1 MSFKSLQD
9 TFIYKHLNSNNGITN
24 TISKVMLEGE
34 IVGRDMMQ
42 EAFMIIDKN
51 FKFAMKNRVLKALDD
66 GQLIMIYAP
75 NNVRMPQAIPW
86 FLTRNSKGEIV
97 AVICVDIYGTRAK
110 DSKDIRIDARK
121 LYCLLEAAY
130 IGRLSYFNS
139 RTMSQRSSILTY
151 GSSIYAN
158 MFVRVL
164 NKKYALNVNKDKLN
178 KVLFLSSKF
187 FLINLLG
194 MPNNQTTDNYALKSC
209 KNPNN
214 LLIEQM
220 SETFKD
226 SDFADLSSFLL
237 ALTTNP
243 NTKDLIPGLTVRS
256 YLEQFIFMY
265 DGSALLA
272 LESFPYFIYNILSV
286 THGAYLNNQYNLENI
301 VGPYGAKIYID
312 ISNI

>member
-34 IVGRDMMQ
+34 IVGKDVMQ
-42 EAFMIIDKN
+42 EAFMVIDKN
-51 FKFAMKNRVLKALDD
+51 FKFALKNRVMKALDD

-86 FLTRNSKGEIV
+86 FLTMNSKGDIV
-97 AVICVDIYGTRAK
+97 AVICIDIYGTRGK
-110 DSKDIRIDARK
+110 DTADIRIDPRK

-130 IGRLSYFNS
+130 VGRMSYFNS
-139 RTMSQRSSILTY
+139 RTMAQRSSILSY
-151 GSSIYAN
+151 GSSVYAN

-178 KVLFLSSKF
+178 KVLFLASKF

-194 MPNNQTTDNYALKSC
+194 MPNNQTTDNYALKTC

-214 LLIEQM
+214 LLIQQM
-220 SETFKD
+220 SESFKD
-226 SDFADLSSFLL
+226 EDFTDLSSFIL
-237 ALTTNP
+237 ALATNV
-243 NTKDLIPGLTVRS
+243 NTKDLVPGLTVRS

-265 DGSALLA
+265 DGSALLS
-272 LESFPYFIYNILSV
+272 LESLPYFLYNLLSV

>member
-24 TISKVMLEGE
+24 TISKVMVEGE
-34 IVGRDMMQ
+34 IVTKDDMQ
-42 EAFMIIDKN
+42 EAFMMIDKN
-51 FKFAMKNRVLKALDD
+51 FKFALKNRVMKALEG
-66 GQLIMIYAP
+66 GQIVMIYAP

-86 FLTRNSKGEIV
+86 FLTRGSNGDIV
-97 AVICVDIYGTRAK
+97 AVVCIDIYGSRGK
-110 DSKDIRIDARK
+110 ESRDIKIDPRK

-130 IGRLSYFNS
+130 VGRMSYFNS
-139 RTMSQRSSILTY
+139 KTMAQRSSILTH

-178 KVLFLSSKF
+178 KVLFLASKF

-194 MPNNQTTDNYALKSC
+194 MHNNQTTDNYALKSC

-214 LLIEQM
+214 MLIQQM
-220 SETFKD
+220 SDSFKD
-226 SDFADLSSFLL
+226 SDYADLSSFII
-237 ALTTNP
+237 ALSTNP
-243 NTKDLIPGLTVRS
+243 HTKDLVPGLTVRS

-265 DGSALLA
+265 DGSALLS
-272 LESFPYFIYNILSV
+272 LESFPYFLYNVLSV